1 MSWYLTVSGKSSKL
15 AEVVKDK
22 FVNCGGCPK
31 GSAEEAAKNALGE
44 VAEALCKSF
53 IHDTAVSIVASG
65 SAWNEGDKARS
76 QACEFKFSTHGE
88 FIE

>member
-1 MSWYLTVSGKSSKL
+1 MSWSLTVSGKSSKL
-15 AEVVKDK
+15 ADVIKEK
-22 FVNCGGCPK
+22 FVGTQGCPK
-31 GSAEEAAKNALGE
+31 GSAEEMAKNALGD

-53 IHDTAVSIVASG
+53 AAEKVVSISASG

-76 QACEFKFSTHGE
+76 QACEFKFSTHGD